1 LIYNRFNK
9 TDMPILPE
17 ISILRRLGKQFIP
30 DVTKPIVPGP
40 FKGRPEI
47 STDRVDEDA
56 LAALCPTGAIG
67 KAPVTLDM
75 GKCVMCGE
83 CSFAFPNKVKF
94 TTDYKIATNVRERLV
109 VREGDNTSI
118 SIDES
123 QVRDEIRSLFGR
135 SLKLRQISAGGAN
148 ADEAELNACGNP
160 NFDMGRFGIE
170 FLASPRHCDGIVITG
185 PISVNMADPLRIC
198 YDAVPSPKLIILV
211 GTDAISG
218 GIFAGS
224 KALDRSFLNEF
235 PIDLYVPGNPPHPLT
250 FVNGV
255 LELVRKRKK

>member
-1 LIYNRFNK
+1 MIIDEIK
-9 TDMPILPE
+9 ILN
-17 ISILRRLGKQFIP
+17 RLGKQFIP
-30 DVTKPIVPGP
+30 DVTKPQLPGP

-47 STDRVDEDA
+47 TTDKVDEDI
-56 LAALCPTGAIG
+56 LINLCPTGAIG
-67 KAPVTLDM
+67 KNPISIDM

-83 CSFAFPNKVKF
+83 CAFAFPNKIKF
-94 TTDYKIATNVRERLV
+94 TTDYKIATNIRERLIIK
-109 VREGDNTSI
+109 EGENNPI
-118 SIDES
+118 VLDENKI
-123 QVRDEIRSLFGR
+123 RKEIRSLYGR
-135 SLKLRQISAGGAN
+135 SLKLREISAAGAN

-185 PISVNMADPLRIC
+185 PISSNMAEATQVC
-198 YDAVPSPKLIILV
+198 YDSVPDPKMIILV

-218 GIFAGS
+218 GIFSGS
-224 KALDRSFLNEF
+224 EALNRSFLNKY

-255 LELVRKRKK
+255 LELIRYKKKKLQ

>member
-1 LIYNRFNK
+1 
-9 TDMPILPE
+9 MQILPE
-17 ISILRRLGKQFIP
+17 VQILYRLGKQYIP
-30 DVTKPIVPGP
+30 DVTAPKVPGP

-47 STDRVDEDA
+47 STERVDEDA
-56 LAALCPTGAIG
+56 LASLCPTGAIG
-67 KAPVTLDM
+67 KAPVSIDM

-83 CSFAFPNKVKF
+83 CAFAFPHKIKF
-94 TTDYKIATNVRERLV
+94 TTDYKIATNVRERLIV
-109 VREGDNTSI
+109 KEGETGPISLDETKVRM
-118 SIDES
+118 
-123 QVRDEIRSLFGR
+123 EIRSLFGR
-135 SLKLRQISAGGAN
+135 SLKLREISAAGSN

-185 PISVNMADPLRIC
+185 PISENMAEATRIC
-198 YDAVPSPKLIILV
+198 YEAVPSPKLIILV
-211 GTDAISG
+211 GSDAISG

-224 KALDRSFLNEF
+224 KALNRSFIEEH

-255 LELVRKRKK
+255 LEMIRKKQTR

>member
-1 LIYNRFNK
+1 MLIE
-9 TDMPILPE
+9 E
-17 ISILRRLGKQFIP
+17 IGILRRLGKQFIP
-30 DVTKPIVPGP
+30 DVTKPQVPGP

-47 STDRVDEDA
+47 SSEPVDEDA
-56 LAALCPTGAIG
+56 LVLLCPTGAIG
-67 KAPVTLDM
+67 KAPVSIDM

-83 CSFAFPNKVKF
+83 CSFAYPNKIKF
-94 TTDYKIATNVRERLV
+94 TTDYKIATNVRERLI
-109 VREGDNTSI
+109 VREGELQPITL
-118 SIDES
+118 DES
-123 QVRDEIRSLFGR
+123 KIREEIRSLFGR
-135 SLKLRQISAGGAN
+135 SLKLREISAAGAN

-170 FLASPRHCDGIVITG
+170 FLASPRHTDGVVVTG
-185 PISVNMADPLRIC
+185 PISENMAGPLQIA
-198 YDAVPSPKLIILV
+198 YDAIPSPKIVILV

-224 KALDRSFLNEF
+224 KALNRSFLDKY

-255 LELVRKRKK
+255 LELIRRKKK

>member
-1 LIYNRFNK
+1 MFEEIQ
-9 TDMPILPE
+9 ILN
-17 ISILRRLGKQFIP
+17 RLGKQFIP
-30 DVTKPIVPGP
+30 DVTAPQVPGP

-47 STDRVDEDA
+47 SKEIVDGEA
-56 LAALCPTGAIG
+56 LVSLCPTGAI
-67 KAPVTLDM
+67 ARNPISIDM

-83 CSFAFPNKVKF
+83 CSFAYPNKVKF

-109 VREGDNTSI
+109 VREGDLNPI
-118 SIDES
+118 VIDES
-123 QVRDEIRSLFGR
+123 KIRKEIQSMFGR
-135 SLKLRQISAGGAN
+135 SLKLREISAAGAN

-170 FLASPRHCDGIVITG
+170 FEASPRHSDGIVITG
-185 PISVNMADPLRIC
+185 TISENMAEAVQIC
-198 YDAVPSPKLIILV
+198 YDAVPDPKIIILA

-224 KALDRSFLNEF
+224 GALNRSFLEKYS
-235 PIDLYVPGNPPHPLT
+235 IDLYVPGNPPHPLT

-255 LELVRKRKK
+255 LELIRGKKK

>member
-1 LIYNRFNK
+1 MLLEDVK
-9 TDMPILPE
+9 ILN
-17 ISILRRLGKQFIP
+17 RLGKQFIP
-30 DVTKPIVPGP
+30 DVSKPQLPGP

-47 STDRVDEDA
+47 SAEKIDEDA
-56 LAALCPTGAIG
+56 LVALCPTHAIS
-67 KAPVTLDM
+67 KAPVSIDM

-83 CSFAFPNKVKF
+83 CSFAYPNKIKF
-94 TTDYKIATNVRERLV
+94 TTDYQIATNVRERLI
-109 VREGDNTSI
+109 VREGDIHPITL
-118 SIDES
+118 DENKI
-123 QVRDEIRSLFGR
+123 RAEIHSLFGR
-135 SLKLRQISAGGAN
+135 SLKLREISAAGAN

-185 PISVNMADPLRIC
+185 PISENMAGPLQTC
-198 YDAVPSPKLIILV
+198 YDAVPAPKIIILV

-224 KALDRSFLNEF
+224 EALNRSFIDNHT
-235 PIDLYVPGNPPHPLT
+235 IDLYVPGNPPHPLT

-255 LELVRKRKK
+255 LELIRNRKK